1 MKDANKY
8 NELNKMIDLIC
19 ELCVRKMT
27 ENFYSF
33 LYLYQ
38 RTKLKGC
45 KWDYRLT
52 NAVSYHGAIHAD
64 EDEPLLAIVDD
75 ECAGECSKMDSWS
88 FLIDLRVAHLENK
101 QFPWTTVRIQG
112 TRLSVASVGC
122 LLLNS
127 VA

>member
-27 ENFYSF
+27 ENFYLF

-75 ECAGECSKMDSWS
+75 ECAGECSKMDS
-88 FLIDLRVAHLENK
+88 
-101 QFPWTTVRIQG
+101 
-112 TRLSVASVGC
+112 
-122 LLLNS
+122 
-127 VA
+127 

>member
-1 MKDANKY
+1 M
-8 NELNKMIDLIC
+8 
-19 ELCVRKMT
+19 
-27 ENFYSF
+27 
-33 LYLYQ
+33 
-38 RTKLKGC
+38 KGC
-45 KWDYRLT
+45 KWNYRLT

-64 EDEPLLAIVDD
+64 ENEPLLAIVDD

-101 QFPWTTVRIQG
+101 QSSWNTVRIQG
-112 TRLSVASVGC
+112 TRLYVASVGR